1 MYHEWINAKRIL
13 IEILYECFEMNIVH
27 TRTEHTVLIHIILC
41 SFFSSLFY
49 YFARF
54 RRECDTFARLI
65 FGLIN
70 GLVCLCLCAWG
81 NEIWVSKSYFR
92 FYFVVFNP
100 TWWFLVKM
108 NWKII
113 GVLHLVRWPNGV
125 AKHAHTVDPARGGAF
140 WVWVRWK

>member
-13 IEILYECFEMNIVH
+13 IEIFYDCFEMNIVH

-41 SFFSSLFY
+41 SFFRLYFTILPDLGENVTLLLGSSLVSSTVLCVCVCVHEVMKSGC
-49 YFARF
+49 
-54 RRECDTFARLI
+54 RR
-65 FGLIN
+65 
-70 GLVCLCLCAWG
+70 
-81 NEIWVSKSYFR
+81 YFR